1 MSETKVKVRSMFAVE
16 MVIGDKWYNVW
27 TNNDG
32 TECIF
37 RRRSEAKKALAD
49 HFKEWQDAYDK
60 GFMNSVPD
68 PTQFRVVRLTD
79 MGDRGTSVRDVVE
92 DELFT
97 LDVPSP

>member
-1 MSETKVKVRSMFAVE
+1 MFAVE
-16 MVIGDKWYNVW
+16 MIIGNGWYNVW
-27 TNNDG
+27 SNNDG

-37 RRRSEAKKALAD
+37 RRRSEAKKALED

-68 PTQFRVVRLTD
+68 PTQFRIVRLAD
-79 MGDRGTSVRDVVE
+79 MSTNVRDVVE